1 MSPQPRQPPPELVVV
16 DIETTGLDPDDRIIE
31 VAALKVDERLRL
43 VDTFATLVDPGVP
56 LPLAAER
63 RTGVTAAD
71 LEGAP
76 PFAEVYPA
84 FLEFVGTA
92 PLVGHN
98 IDAFDLP
105 RLSAEARSAG
115 LVPPA
120 SGTIDTLQAALLLF
134 PELDRHALPVL
145 ADHLGLARPTHRAR
159 RDAEVTLA
167 VFETLCRR
175 AAGLAETERR
185 LLEAAHFA
193 PLMALDAYGLPPG
206 QAPPSLVAG
215 DDRRSRE
222 QPTPLVALP
231 CRADDWVSDLASPD
245 GLAARLDG
253 FCERPGQK
261 ALADEVA
268 TVLARG
274 GIAVFEAGTG
284 MGKSLAYLL
293 PAAFS
298 SAARGARVVVATKT
312 KALQRQLAAHELP
325 LVEAALPP
333 GWRWSLLMGREN
345 YLCRRLV
352 DEVAADAAARL
363 DEPDRCLALAYLIG
377 RARWGEVDL
386 SALPYRAG
394 EVLPALKSVAREV
407 RSAAAT
413 CPGRRCPARA
423 GCHWRLARARA
434 EAAHLVVVNHA
445 LLLTG
450 EHVLPPHDDLIID
463 EAHLLRDEAL
473 SAYGDEADWATVE
486 GLVAQLLPRRR
497 QPPLAARLRRAA
509 SGAEPAR
516 GTLLRAAAD
525 ACERAARDLP
535 GLSRGLAASLDRLA
549 LVATP
554 DEEHDETYAMS
565 LWLTPGLREQPA
577 WDGFA
582 TASALLAEASSAL
595 AVAASAA
602 LEALPDDHR
611 ERVALLGVAG
621 DAERLADLLTELPD
635 LDDRDTVTWAEL
647 PARNG
652 RRHDRSTDHG
662 APRWKL
668 ARSPLTPATRLRE
681 ALWERVRSAVL
692 TSATLTVAGS
702 FDYTREALGLSHD
715 LDVSQAVFPSP
726 FDYRDQAA
734 LILADDPGWRAPSAE
749 LPPLQAEQLTRLTE
763 ATGGRLLALF
773 TNRRHMELVARTV
786 GARAESDGVL
796 VLAQGVHGSAAAL
809 ADEFRSHPATVLLG
823 VDTLWT
829 GQDFPG
835 DVLVCLAIAKLPFGR
850 QDPLCRARRR
860 AAEEE
865 GRDWFSSFYLPEAI
879 LRFRQGFGRLIR
891 TETDHGVVVVLDPRL
906 PQKRYLR
913 ELLASLP
920 ELDVLR
926 AAPDDVPA
934 VAAQRLKLF
943 EGKPDRT

>member
-1 MSPQPRQPPPELVVV
+1 M
-16 DIETTGLDPDDRIIE
+16 
-31 VAALKVDERLRL
+31 
-43 VDTFATLVDPGVP
+43 
-56 LPLAAER
+56 
-63 RTGVTAAD
+63 
-71 LEGAP
+71 
-76 PFAEVYPA
+76 
-84 FLEFVGTA
+84 
-92 PLVGHN
+92 
-98 IDAFDLP
+98 
-105 RLSAEARSAG
+105 
-115 LVPPA
+115 
-120 SGTIDTLQAALLLF
+120 
-134 PELDRHALPVL
+134 
-145 ADHLGLARPTHRAR
+145 
-159 RDAEVTLA
+159 
-167 VFETLCRR
+167 
-175 AAGLAETERR
+175 
-185 LLEAAHFA
+185 
-193 PLMALDAYGLPPG
+193 LDAYSLPPEE
-206 QAPPSLVAG
+206 APPPLAAG
-215 DDRRSRE
+215 DDRAARE
-222 QPTPLVALP
+222 RPAPLVALP
-231 CRADDWVSDLASPD
+231 CAADGWSADLRSPD

-253 FCERPGQK
+253 FRERPGQE
-261 ALADEVA
+261 ALAGEVA
-268 TVLARG
+268 AVLERG

-298 SAARGARVVVATKT
+298 SAARGTRVVVATKT

-325 LVEAALPP
+325 LVESALPP

-352 DEVAADAAARL
+352 DEAAADAAARL

-377 RARWGEVDL
+377 RARRGEVDL
-386 SALPYRAG
+386 SALPYRAS
-394 EVLPALKSVAREV
+394 EVLTALASVTRDV
-407 RSAAAT
+407 RSRAAT

-434 EAAHLVVVNHA
+434 EASHLVVVNHA

-450 EHVLPPHDDLIID
+450 EHVLPPHDDVVID

-473 SAYGDEADWATVE
+473 SAFGDEVDWATVE

-509 SGAEPAR
+509 SASEPAR
-516 GTLLRAAAD
+516 ATALRAAAD

-535 GLSRGLAASLDRLA
+535 GLSRGLAAGLDQLA
-549 LVATP
+549 RVVTH

-577 WDGFA
+577 WDAFA
-582 TASALLAEASSAL
+582 EASALLAEASSAL
-595 AVAASAA
+595 ASAASGAV
-602 LEALPDDHR
+602 EALAEEHR
-611 ERVALLGVAG
+611 ERVALLAVAG
-621 DAERLADLLTELPD
+621 DAERLAGLLTELPD

-647 PARNG
+647 PAPSDRRRGRANG
-652 RRHDRSTDHG
+652 DDRV
-662 APRWKL
+662 RWKL
-668 ARSPLTPATRLRE
+668 ARSPLTPAAKLRE

-702 FDYTREALGLSHD
+702 FDYTREALGLTHD

-734 LILADDPGWRAPSAE
+734 LILADDPAWRATSAD
-749 LPPLQAEQLTRLTE
+749 LPPVQAEQLTRLTE

-786 GARAESDGVL
+786 GARAEGDGVL

-809 ADEFRSHPATVLLG
+809 ADEFRGHPATVLLG

-860 AAEEE
+860 VAEQD

-879 LRFRQGFGRLIR
+879 LKFRQGFGRLIR

-906 PQKRYLR
+906 PQKRYLG

-920 ELDVLR
+920 ELEVLR
-926 AAPDDVPA
+926 AAPGEVPA
-934 VAAQRLKLF
+934 VAARRLELF
-943 EGKPDRT
+943 ERAVSPV

>member
-1 MSPQPRQPPPELVVV
+1 MSAPSRQPPPELVVV
-16 DIETTGLDPDDRIIE
+16 DIETTGLDVDDRIIE
-31 VAALKVDERLRL
+31 IAALKVDERLRV
-43 VDTFATLVDPGVP
+43 VDTFTTLVDPGLP

-63 RTGVTAAD
+63 TTGIAPAD

-76 PFAEVYPA
+76 RFSEVYPT
-84 FLEFVGTA
+84 FLDFVAGA
-92 PLVGHN
+92 PLAGHN

-105 RLSAEARSAG
+105 RLATEARDAG
-115 LVPPA
+115 LPPPVA
-120 SGTIDTLQAALLLF
+120 GTVDTLEAALLLF

-145 ADHLGLARPTHRAR
+145 ALHLGLEPPTHRAR

-167 VFETLCRR
+167 VFAALCRR
-175 AAGLAETERR
+175 AAGLAATERR
-185 LLEAAHFA
+185 LLEAAGFA
-193 PLMALDAYGLPPG
+193 PLRLLDAYGLPPEE
-206 QAPPSLVAG
+206 APPPLVAG
-215 DDRRSRE
+215 DDRAARE
-222 QPTPLVALP
+222 RPAPLVALP
-231 CRADDWVSDLASPD
+231 CAADGWSDDLSSPD

-253 FCERPGQK
+253 FRERSAQR
-261 ALADEVA
+261 ALAGEVA
-268 TVLARG
+268 AVLERG

-325 LVEAALPP
+325 LVEAALPH

-352 DEVAADAAARL
+352 DEAAADAATRL
-363 DEPDRCLALAYLIG
+363 DEPDRCLALAYLVG

-386 SALPYRAG
+386 SALPFRAG
-394 EVLPALKSVAREV
+394 EVLPALRSVARGV
-407 RSAAAT
+407 RSTAAT
-413 CPGRRCPARA
+413 CPGRRCPLRA
-423 GCHWRLARARA
+423 GCHWRQARARA

-450 EHVLPPHDDLIID
+450 EHVLPPHDDVIID

-473 SAYGDEADWATVE
+473 SAFGDEVDWATVE

-509 SGAEPAR
+509 SSAEPAHA
-516 GTLLRAAAD
+516 TLLRAAA
-525 ACERAARDLP
+525 
-535 GLSRGLAASLDRLA
+535 
-549 LVATP
+549 V
-554 DEEHDETYAMS
+554 
-565 LWLTPGLREQPA
+565 
-577 WDGFA
+577 
-582 TASALLAEASSAL
+582 
-595 AVAASAA
+595 
-602 LEALPDDHR
+602 EALPEDHR

-621 DAERLADLLTELPD
+621 DAERLADLLTRLPD

-647 PARNG
+647 PARPG
-652 RRHDRSTDHG
+652 RRHDRPVDG
-662 APRWKL
+662 AGTRWKL
-668 ARSPLTPATRLRE
+668 ARSPLTPAAKLRE

-702 FDYTREALGLSHD
+702 FDYTREALGLGHD

-734 LILADDPGWRAPSAE
+734 LILADDAGWRASSAD
-749 LPPLQAEQLTRLTE
+749 LPPVQAEQLSRLTE
-763 ATGGRLLALF
+763 VTGGRLLALF

-786 GARAESDGVL
+786 GARAEGEGVL

-850 QDPLCRARRR
+850 QDPLCRARQR
-860 AAEEE
+860 AAREE

-926 AAPDDVPA
+926 APPDELPA
-934 VAAQRLKLF
+934 VAARRLALF
-943 EGKPDRT
+943 EGESGRA